1 MKPKFTTEGV
11 VDMEQTFYVGMKICD
26 YYAIHINDDGYERK
40 EMVQENEI
48 DGFVHCLKFLGY
60 QFFGRY
66 RERPHHPGHHF
77 W

>member
-26 YYAIHINDDGYERK
+26 YYAIHINDDGRK
-40 EMVQENEI
+40 EMVQENKI

-60 QFFGRY
+60 K
-66 RERPHHPGHHF
+66 EI
-77 W
+77 